1 MSSTTANV
9 NPSFQESEATIT
21 TIEGTSM
28 VAAQVE
34 GAVTSSYV
42 RPRCGACGKSFGRRQ
57 DLGRHT
63 KDLHMPRRRCPFCP
77 HAWTRPAKIKAH
89 LTDVHRD
96 MLSTENLQDIRSL
109 RGQQVVKFIDSFE

>member
-34 GAVTSSYV
+34 V
-42 RPRCGACGKSFGRRQ
+42 RIIPLSQASDFSPSRALAPRAMCVLVVGLAARASEGGKISGGILKTYTCR
-57 DLGRHT
+57 DA
-63 KDLHMPRRRCPFCP
+63 D
-77 HAWTRPAKIKAH
+77 AH
-89 LTDVHRD
+89 FAL
-96 MLSTENLQDIRSL
+96 M
-109 RGQQVVKFIDSFE
+109 RGLVQQK

>member
-34 GAVTSSYV
+34 V
-42 RPRCGACGKSFGRRQ
+42 RI
-57 DLGRHT
+57 
-63 KDLHMPRRRCPFCP
+63 MP
-77 HAWTRPAKIKAH
+77 
-89 LTDVHRD
+89 
-96 MLSTENLQDIRSL
+96 LS
-109 RGQQVVKFIDSFE
+109 